1 MKKIVSIVSVCLV
14 TLAAAA
20 ADSSASQV
28 FQMRL
33 VEDKSSGGMEQM
45 TLVQK
50 WNGKE
55 QKEELF
61 VQKTALLDQT
71 DLKSA
76 TFSTNTPTGAAVIQ
90 IAFTDKG
97 AKHFAEITRQSIGRR
112 LAIVIDGQVYSAPT
126 IRSEIAGGSAQIS
139 GSFNEQEARDLAAKI
154 SKTLQK

>member
-1 MKKIVSIVSVCLV
+1 MKEIVSIVSGCLV
-14 TLAAAA
+14 ALAAVA

-33 VEDKSSGGMEQM
+33 VADKPSGETEQM

-50 WNGKE
+50 GRNQE
-55 QKEELF
+55 RTEVLS

-71 DLKSA
+71 DLKAA
-76 TFSTNTPTGAAVIQ
+76 TVSTNTPTGAPVIE

-97 AKHFAEITRQSIGRR
+97 ANHFAKVTRQNIGKR

-126 IRSEIAGGSAQIS
+126 IRAEITGGRGQIS
-139 GSFNEQEARDLAAKI
+139 GSFSEQEARKLAAKI
-154 SKTLQK
+154 SKSLQK